1 MKKLTAALLSIALL
15 GAFAACG
22 ITINPPPAPGDAPEE
37 TSAASA
43 TTELTLQFTIN
54 IPTTT
59 KKQVIP
65 GDITEYLSCPVEQ
78 LVDAVG
84 CEYRNTTDYGLKQY
98 SNNSD
103 KSLATIDITDAGDSI
118 EIECTEPGFSIYG
131 IAVGELFTI
140 DNVPADYR
148 AMPSLVPGELHMFTR
163 GSAFSDTLLF
173 AVDEQGI
180 VLSFQMQILR

>member
-1 MKKLTAALLSIALL
+1 MKKLIAALLSLALL

-22 ITINPPPAPGDAPEE
+22 KQADDPPPETTTAPVTTAQTTQTT
-37 TSAASA
+37 TSTA
-43 TTELTLQFTIN
+43 
-54 IPTTT
+54 TT
-59 KKQVIP
+59 KKQAIP
-65 GDITEYLSCPVEQ
+65 GDITEYLSGPIEQ
-78 LVDAVG
+78 LADAMG

-103 KSLATIDITDAGDSI
+103 AGLATIDITETGDSL
-118 EIECTEPGFSIYG
+118 EIECTEPGFSVYG
-131 IAVGELFTI
+131 ITVGELFTA

-163 GSAFSDTLLF
+163 GNAFSDTLLF

-180 VLSFQMQILR
+180 VLSFQIQIFR